1 MAQDNAAPGKMA
13 ILVGG
18 GPAPGINAVIA
29 GAAREGLRN
38 GLEVIGCLDGFKW
51 LIEGDTSHTVNLT
64 YEVVDR
70 SRLRGGSAL
79 RTSRENPTRN
89 PEKLDNVVGT
99 LRKLGVSY
107 LVTIGGDDT
116 AFSASETARHAG
128 SALRVAHVP
137 KTIDNDLPL
146 PGNMPTF
153 GYNTAREVG
162 GELVQNLVE
171 DARTTSRWYIV
182 VAMGRTAGHLA
193 LGIGVLSG
201 SSLTIIPEEFGLT
214 APTLDSV
221 CSIIEGSMLK
231 SRAMGRDY
239 GVAVVAEGVAER
251 MVDELKDLP
260 MVEVKRDKHGHVRL
274 AEVPF
279 GLILKKELQK
289 RAEAR
294 GEEETTVVDVTIGY
308 ELRCADPIAFD
319 IEYGQQLGWGAARYL
334 LRLGEESWGDTGALI
349 SVQSGEVVPIPFA
362 DILDP
367 QTGRTTVRRVNVNSD
382 VYRSARAGMVR
393 LEREDL
399 SEDAK
404 LAPIAAAAGLTP
416 EEVRSRYGATAV
428 L

>member
-1 MAQDNAAPGKMA
+1 MAKDSSAPGKLA

-51 LIEGDTSHTVNLT
+51 LIAGDTGHTIPLT

-70 SRLRGGSAL
+70 ARLRGGSIL
-79 RTSRENPTRN
+79 RTSRENPTN
-89 PEKLDNVVGT
+89 NVTKLDSVIAT
-99 LRKLGVSY
+99 LRNLGVTH

-128 SALRVAHVP
+128 AALRVAHVP

-162 GELVQNLVE
+162 GELVRNLME
-171 DARTTSRWYIV
+171 DARTATRWYIV
-182 VAMGRTAGHLA
+182 VAMGRSAGHLA

-201 SSLTIIPEEFGLT
+201 SSLTIIPEEFG
-214 APTLDSV
+214 AEKPTLDGV
-221 CSIIEGSMLK
+221 CSAIEGSVLK

-239 GVAVVAEGVAER
+239 GVAVVAEGVAEK

-294 GEEETTVVDVTIGY
+294 GDKEATFVDVTIGY

-319 IEYGQQLGWGAARYL
+319 VEYGQHLGWGASRYL
-334 LRLGEESWGDTGALI
+334 LRLGEEGWGETGALI
-349 SVQSGEVVPIPFA
+349 SVQSGEIVPIPFQ

-367 QTGRTTVRRVNVNSD
+367 QTGRTTVRRVNMSSD
-382 VYRSARAGMVR
+382 VYRSARSGMVR

-399 SEDAK
+399 ESDSR
-404 LAPIAAAAGLTP
+404 LAPIAAAAGLPPDEMRARFGGTLG
-416 EEVRSRYGATAV
+416 R
-428 L
+428 